1 MPAQSL
7 PYVIALGLMFGS
19 TLLVSRFSVGQFAPT
34 TYIWLRL
41 AISSLA
47 FAAVYAFSRQRDW
60 PRDRFLL
67 RHAIILGIF
76 GTAIPM
82 VGYVSSLVYLSAGV
96 VSMFMTSTPAFTVIF
111 AQFLLPDE
119 QLTLRKGMGVTLA
132 LGGAALLALRGETG
146 LSNAEPANP
155 LGYALILG
163 AIIIDSLMMIY
174 ARRHMRDMDTFSVSS
189 VRILT
194 ATLVIAPLSLLLVG
208 FDLSAVTT
216 AGYVSLVWAAAAGT
230 FGGLLLALWVTQ
242 NYGATA
248 TSMTSYII
256 PVVAA
261 VGGVFFLD
269 ETITT
274 TMIIGMGLIIVG
286 IAFLNRRRTAAI
298 DIPA

>member
-261 VGGVFFLD
+261 VGGVLFLD